1 MEKADAISSVALF
14 ASVTVIF
21 IPEKVPVAVAVP
33 PITPVEESNESPA
46 GREPAD
52 TAYVLFS
59 RPLLAVTEMRL
70 LPDRAVPAVIV
81 TLEREL
87 NVKAADI
94 VSVAIDDVRVVGV
107 DPLRVLVTITV

>member
-1 MEKADAISSVALF
+1 
-14 ASVTVIF
+14 
-21 IPEKVPVAVAVP
+21 
-33 PITPVEESNESPA
+33 
-46 GREPAD
+46 
-52 TAYVLFS
+52 
-59 RPLLAVTEMRL
+59 MRL